1 MKRTVDIFMYIL
13 LGLSFCSMI
22 ISWVVVSSLDKYV
35 LFDKIVYATDRVVYY
50 DPDYLHQIPIAH
62 YCREQL
68 KKTITEKELLF
79 FIENHPSTFAKMYAF
94 GILREKN
101 PSLSCN
107 VALRHIHDMRNVIVY
122 DTWYNNSKGRAYY
135 DKPMME
141 AMFDIMHYY
150 PYYGSLDVNDSLR
163 MDSVLLNTPKESVK

>member
-1 MKRTVDIFMYIL
+1 M
-13 LGLSFCSMI
+13 
-22 ISWVVVSSLDKYV
+22 
-35 LFDKIVYATDRVVYY
+35 VYY

-62 YCREQL
+62 HCREQL

-101 PSLSCN
+101 PSLSCE

-122 DTWYNNSKGRAYY
+122 D
-135 DKPMME
+135 
-141 AMFDIMHYY
+141 
-150 PYYGSLDVNDSLR
+150 
-163 MDSVLLNTPKESVK
+163 